1 MQVVNY
7 PPLLSIIIVN
17 YNVKYFLEQCLYSVQ
32 RAITG
37 TGLAAEVIVVDN
49 NSSDESVAFL
59 QPKFPAITFIVN
71 KDNVGYARANNQGW
85 QQASG
90 NYILFLNPD
99 TIISEDSLHQS
110 LALLD
115 GDTTIGA
122 TGIRMIDGSGRF
134 LPESRRGFPTPLV
147 SFYKLSGLTALFP
160 RSKTFA
166 RYYMGHLPENKNHE
180 TDVLAGAFML
190 VRKKLLQQL
199 GGFDEQFFMYG
210 EDVDLSYR
218 LQKAGYKNMYLASSS
233 IIHFKGESTQ
243 KDFKYVQLFY
253 TAMSLFVKKH
263 YRRQSW
269 WMALL
274 LQLAIWCRAGLSF
287 FKKLF
292 GSSNSSAASYETLVV
307 GGTAEIAA
315 AVDILSRANDARRNI
330 QTRAFGEDIETTDK
344 KAVTTEIVFC
354 AGYASYKDI
363 ITQLQQLPHGI
374 VARFHT
380 SGSSSIVSSI
390 SKNTGGEVLIA

>member
-1 MQVVNY
+1 MV
-7 PPLLSIIIVN
+7 SIIIVS

-32 RAITG
+32 KAI

-59 QPKFPAITFIVN
+59 QPKFPSITFIVN
-71 KDNVGYARANNQGW
+71 KDNVGYAKANNLGW
-85 QQASG
+85 RQATG
-90 NYILFLNPD
+90 DYILFLNPD
-99 TIISEDSLHQS
+99 TIISEDSLQQS
-110 LALLD
+110 LTLLD
-115 GDTTIGA
+115 GDATIGA

-147 SFYKLSGLTALFP
+147 SFYKLSGLAALFP

-166 RYYMGHLPENKNHE
+166 RYYMGHLPEDSNHE

-218 LQKAGYKNMYLASSS
+218 LQKAGYKNMYLATGS

-253 TAMSLFVKKH
+253 RAMSLFVKKH
-263 YRRQSW
+263 YRQQSW

-292 GSSNSSAASYETLVV
+292 APSSKSTASYETLVV
-307 GGTAEIAA
+307 GAA
-315 AVDILSRANDARRNI
+315 AEVAAAIDILSKAGDAKRNI
-330 QTRAFGEDIETTDK
+330 QTKAFGEEREAPGK
-344 KAVTTEIVFC
+344 KVIITEIVFC
-354 AGYASYKDI
+354 AGYASYKNI

-374 VARFHT
+374 VARFHA
-380 SGSSSIVSSI
+380 SGSSSIVSST
-390 SKNTGGEVLIA
+390 SKNTGGEVLMA